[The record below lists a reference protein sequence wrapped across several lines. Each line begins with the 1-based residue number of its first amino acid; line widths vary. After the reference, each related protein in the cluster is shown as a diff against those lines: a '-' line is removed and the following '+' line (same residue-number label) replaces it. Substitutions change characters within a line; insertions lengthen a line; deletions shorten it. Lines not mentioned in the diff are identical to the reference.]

1 MTNEI
6 FTTIRIEHGYFLRHE
21 NGSLQ
26 QDIHI
31 TNIMMW
37 PDIVMLMWPDIVM
50 LMWPDIVM
58 LMWP

>member
-1 MTNEI
+1 VTNEI
-6 FTTIRIEHGYFLRHE
+6 FTTKRIEHGYFLRHE

-50 LMWPDIVM
+50 LMWP
-58 LMWP
+58 